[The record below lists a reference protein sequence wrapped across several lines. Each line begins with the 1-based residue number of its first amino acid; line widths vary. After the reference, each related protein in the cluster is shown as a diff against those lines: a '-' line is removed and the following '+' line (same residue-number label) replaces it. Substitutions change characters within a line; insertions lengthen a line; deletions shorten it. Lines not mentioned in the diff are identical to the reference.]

1 MHARINVLFALF
13 NPLQSLRQCGNHQLQ
28 VRYRCTVSRY
38 IRATSYVRKRH
49 DAKLFFAGERKL
61 GLKQVLECTKQVVQW
76 NLLRIQLGIDPT
88 VIRMI
93 QHQHPHSVEQCKME
107 MFSRWLLS
115 EENPTWEKL
124 VEALENRSYGTVARE
139 IRDKI
144 GLQGASYRA

>member
-1 MHARINVLFALF
+1 M
-13 NPLQSLRQCGNHQLQ
+13 
-28 VRYRCTVSRY
+28 
-38 IRATSYVRKRH
+38 
-49 DAKLFFAGERKL
+49 

-76 NLLRIQLGIDPT
+76 DLLGIQLGIDPT

-93 QHQHPHSVEQCKME
+93 QHQHSHSVEQCKME
-107 MFSRWLLS
+107 MFTRWLVS

-124 VEALENRSYGTVARE
+124 VEALENRGDSTVARE